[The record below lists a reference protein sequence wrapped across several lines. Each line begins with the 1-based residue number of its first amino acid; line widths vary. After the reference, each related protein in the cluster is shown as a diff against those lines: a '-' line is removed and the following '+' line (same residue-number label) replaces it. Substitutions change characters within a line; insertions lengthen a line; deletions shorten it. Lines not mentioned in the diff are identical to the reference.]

1 MEVVYIDDNQIHQDR
16 ITTFRKLLNKLKN
29 ESVIDSYFVC
39 PTCKECKFNRND
51 RNYQQCITNLLNN
64 NDFNFGIIHREGIN
78 GESMYNILN
87 NINRNFPFIYFTGG
101 SENIIE
107 SYIKQ
112 NLLAK
117 FGNNVFI
124 LSNVKDNEIEEWP
137 LEKFIN
143 SLKQMKQGEKP
154 DWSLWKK
161 VNPINF
167 LYQFANLFLP
177 LDIYL
182 KVENFEKAS
191 KYYNNNIKN
200 KLKSMIEDINYL
212 EYFDNQEKNELIQ
225 KFNTLNLE
233 NLNSNNDSIKEFYK
247 IFDEITYTFEKKL
260 KDKELK
266 KKLISQKLSE
276 YYHDYFTNCFFPFRE
291 SIKSIKQE
299 DLKELIEA
307 YKEDINEA
315 ANKFEEISEFSK
327 LCGLETIKE
336 YESGVNEIKTYLQ
349 ELNNFITNLSNTNT
363 INENEKQKI
372 VEKINEFDKIFN
384 RIRKI

>member
-1 MEVVYIDDNQIHQDR
+1 MKVVYIDNQIHQNR
-16 ITTFRKLLNKLKN
+16 ITTFRELLNGLKN

-87 NINRNFPFIYFTGG
+87 NINKNFPFIYFTGG

-107 SYIKQ
+107 SYIKP
-112 NLLAK
+112 NLSAK

-124 LSNVKDNEIEEWP
+124 LSNVKDNEIDKWP
-137 LEKFIN
+137 LKEFI
-143 SLKQMKQGEKP
+143 LKLREGTI
-154 DWSLWKK
+154 DRNLWKK

-182 KVENFEKAS
+182 KVGNIKEE
-191 KYYNNNIKN
+191 YYNNVKDE
-200 KLKSMIEDINYL
+200 LESMIKDINYL
-212 EYFDNQEKNELIQ
+212 EYFDNQEKEKLNNSIKE
-225 KFNTLNLE
+225 FNTLNLK
-233 NLNSNNDSIKEFYK
+233 NPNSSNNAIEKFTK
-247 IFDEITYTFEKKL
+247 IFDEIICTFEEKL
-260 KDKELK
+260 KDKEIK

-276 YYHDYFTNCFFPFRE
+276 YYHDYFTNCFLPFRE
-291 SIKSIKQE
+291 SIKNIKQE

-307 YKEDINEA
+307 YKKEDIIEA
-315 ANKFEEISEFSK
+315 VSKFDEISEFSK
-327 LCGLETIKE
+327 LCGLDIIKE
-336 YESGVNEIKTYLQ
+336 YRGEVIEIKNYLQ